1 MAYDTPIYLRNQ
13 VIYQIYVRN
22 HGRNGKFAD
31 VIRDLPRIQS
41 MGVDIIYLMPIHTIG
56 KMNKKG
62 QLGCPYSI
70 YDYKA
75 VNPEYGTLQEFK
87 DLIEAAH
94 SLGMKVMMDIVFH
107 HTSHDSL
114 LVKSNPDWFHRDDH
128 GCPISSISDWS
139 DVVDLNFANSELR
152 QYLIAVLEYW
162 VGIGI
167 DGFRCDVASLIP
179 LDFWLEARQA
189 IKAIRADVIWLAESV
204 HAVFVEECRARGFV
218 AHCDAELFMAFD
230 IAYDYDIWQI
240 WQSAVL
246 GKVPVSRYLEM
257 QRFQDCIYPANSIKL
272 RCVENHDQMRIM
284 KFASTRQQALAWTAL
299 AAFSK
304 GAFMIYA
311 GQESGAVHTP
321 SLFDTDKI
329 SWGTYDLQPYL
340 TSLIKLKK
348 DVCQRQG
355 NYYVFQCEPTVQ
367 AIWHTPDQSLYG
379 IFNVKG
385 TTQLLKVLVENGQ
398 YTDLLT
404 GRELTVSNQLI
415 IPPESACIFRCQ
427 HLHAPG
433 HFFSELI
440 DYQYD
445 ETSYQ

>member
-22 HGRNGKFAD
+22 HGHNGKFAD
-31 VIRDLPRIQS
+31 VTRDLPRIHS
-41 MGVDIIYLMPIHTIG
+41 MGVDIIYLMPIHPIG
-56 KMNKKG
+56 KRNKKG
-62 QLGCPYSI
+62 RLGCPYSI

-87 DLIEAAH
+87 DLIETAH

-107 HTSHDSL
+107 HTSHDSP
-114 LVKSNPDWFHRDDH
+114 LVKSNPEWFYRDDH
-128 GCPISSISDWS
+128 GCPVSSISDWS
-139 DVVDLNFANSELR
+139 DVVDLNFANRELR
-152 QYLIAVLEYW
+152 QYLIEVLRYW
-162 VGIGI
+162 VEVGV

-189 IKAIRADVIWLAESV
+189 IKAVKADTIWLAESV
-204 HAVFVEECRARGFV
+204 HTVFVEECRARGLT

-240 WQSAVL
+240 WQSAVR

-257 QRFQDCIYPANSIKL
+257 QRFQDCIYPAHSVKL
-272 RCVENHDQMRIM
+272 RCVENHDQTRIM

-311 GQESGAVHTP
+311 GQESGAIRTP
-321 SLFDTDKI
+321 SLFDTDRI
-329 SWGTYDLQPYL
+329 DWGTYDLQPYL

-355 NYYVFQCEPTVQ
+355 NYYVFQYEPAVQ
-367 AIWHTPDQSLYG
+367 AIWQTSNQSLYG
-379 IFNVKG
+379 IFNVSA
-385 TTQLLKVLVENGQ
+385 TTQLLKVLVEDGQ

-404 GRELTVSNQLI
+404 GRALTVSNQLVM
-415 IPPESACIFRCQ
+415 PPESACIFRCQ
-427 HLHAPG
+427 HLHAPK

-440 DYQYD
+440 DYPYD
-445 ETSYQ
+445 KTNYQ